1 MVEAG
6 NPAVEEGIGSEM
18 RARIASVSVELS
30 VVIPAYNE
38 ARRLGPTL
46 DRVDAYL
53 RERGILA
60 EILVVDDGSV
70 DSTGEL
76 VERHPA
82 PGVRL
87 VRQPE
92 NQGKGAA
99 LRRGVAE
106 SIGRRVLLC
115 DADLSTPIEDL
126 PSLERRL
133 DEGADLAIG
142 SRGLVDSHVQVHQP
156 LYRELMGKT
165 FNRIIRV
172 LGVRGFR
179 DTQCGF
185 KLIEGTAARRL
196 FAMLRTEGFAFDVE
210 LVWLARR
217 AGYRIDEVGVAWSNS
232 LESSVD
238 PIVDSLAMLRDVILM
253 RWRHRGD
260 RPTDGWGGSRSG

>member
-1 MVEAG
+1 MQ
-6 NPAVEEGIGSEM
+6 
-18 RARIASVSVELS
+18 ARIPSVSVELS

-53 RERGILA
+53 RERGVAA
-60 EILVVDDGSV
+60 EILVVDDGSI
-70 DSTGEL
+70 DSTADL
-76 VERHPA
+76 IERHPA
-82 PGVRL
+82 EAVRL

-106 SIGRRVLLC
+106 SVGRRVLLC

-126 PSLERRL
+126 PSLEQRL

-142 SRGLVDSHVQVHQP
+142 SRGLADSQVEVRQP

-165 FNRIIRV
+165 FNRIIHL
-172 LGVRGFR
+172 LGVRGLR

-185 KLIEGTAARRL
+185 KLIEGTAARHL
-196 FAMLRTEGFAFDVE
+196 FSMLRTAGFAFDVE
-210 LVWLARR
+210 LIWLARR

-232 LESSVD
+232 RESSVD
-238 PIVDSLAMLRDVILM
+238 PIVDSLAMFRDVLLM
-253 RWRHRGD
+253 RWRHRKE
-260 RPTDGWGGSRSG
+260 RPVVRRGGSPSG